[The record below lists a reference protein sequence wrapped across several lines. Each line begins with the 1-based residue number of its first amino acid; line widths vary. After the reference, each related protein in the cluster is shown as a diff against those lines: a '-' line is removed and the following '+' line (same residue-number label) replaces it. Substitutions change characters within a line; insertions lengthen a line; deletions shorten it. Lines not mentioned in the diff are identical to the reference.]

1 MHTAKK
7 ILVAL
12 LFSSTLLTSPVFA
25 GEKEDLMVLRNTISN
40 LMDALV
46 QQGVMTREQ
55 ADLLIRQAEEDAAK
69 STVPQLQAQEEVP
82 NDVVRIPYVPEIV
95 KEEIRQQ
102 VREELRQEVTKDV
115 IAHAKTERWGIKD
128 ALPGWV
134 NKIKISGDI
143 RLRGQSDS
151 YDSGNE
157 QSVSDFFRDS
167 NAANGD
173 APFTLGELQ
182 DSTDIGESVLNNTE
196 DRTRARARLRVKV
209 DAKVNDEIKAGIRL
223 STGNTGDPVSTN
235 QTLGTGNNRYDVVLD
250 RAFLQYE
257 TANDFAS
264 IKLAGGRI
272 PNPFF
277 STDLL
282 WDDDLGF
289 EGAAGTVTIP
299 LGGGDLYSMT
309 ESNKD
314 IFVTL
319 GAFPLEEFGL
329 SSSRDKW
336 LLGGQIGSSWVFD
349 NQSTLK
355 FAAAY
360 YDFRNVR
367 ATTSPKDQDEF
378 LASLPDYMQYGNT
391 VALIRNPF
399 DVDNTA
405 NANDTF
411 GFGLA
416 TDYDIL
422 NFTASLDLANFAPYH
437 LIITADY
444 VKNIGYDINE
454 ATTALLGGKVSEAST
469 GYHVRVE
476 YGWPRIARYGQ
487 WNVHLAYKHLER
499 DAVLDAFT
507 DSDFRLG
514 GTDSKGWELGGNFG
528 LHENTWLTVTY
539 RSAEEIDGNA
549 IPEANGCLGA
559 SGGDTC
565 SRGVD
570 VLQVD
575 LNSKF

>member
-1 MHTAKK
+1 MVMSNLKK
-7 ILVAL
+7 CFIVIMLFLVTFSGALQAGDKKDLIILQ
-12 LFSSTLLTSPVFA
+12 
-25 GEKEDLMVLRNTISN
+25 NTIIN

-55 ADLLIRQAEEDAAK
+55 ADLLIQQAKDEAAQQP
-69 STVPQLQAQEEVP
+69 VPLADTEEVP
-82 NDVVRIPYVPEIV
+82 AGVVRVPYVPEIV

-102 VREELRQEVTKDV
+102 VREELRQEVTRDV
-115 IAHAKTERWGIKD
+115 ISHAKNERWGIKD

-143 RLRGQSDS
+143 RLRGQTDQ
-151 YDSGNE
+151 YDSSNLQGQLLDRNDLNSE
-157 QSVSDFFRDS
+157 GPLLQSDIDAGGPNGQSVI
-167 NAANGD
+167 N
-173 APFTLGELQ
+173 
-182 DSTDIGESVLNNTE
+182 TDE
-196 DRTRARARLRVKV
+196 DRTRARARLRLKV
-209 DAKVNDEIKAGIRL
+209 DANVNDEIKAGIRL

-257 TANDFAS
+257 TSNDFAS

-272 PNPFF
+272 PNPWF

-289 EGAAGTVTIP
+289 EGVAGTVTIP

-319 GAFPLEEFGL
+319 GAFPLEEFGR
-329 SSSRDKW
+329 SSSGDKW
-336 LLGGQIGSSWVFD
+336 LFGGQIGSSWVFD

-367 ATTSPKDQDEF
+367 ATTNPRDFDEYE
-378 LASLPDYMQYGNT
+378 ASIPDFMQFGNT
-391 VALIRNPF
+391 LVQIRNPL
-399 DVDNTA
+399 DPDGTPGTA
-405 NANDTF
+405 DDTF
-411 GFGLA
+411 LFGLA
-416 TDYDIL
+416 SDYNIL
-422 NFTASLDLANFAPYH
+422 NLNASLSLANFAPYH
-437 LIITADY
+437 LVFTADY
-444 VKNIGYDINE
+444 VKNLGYDSN
-454 ATTALLGGKVSEAST
+454 KVNSLAPPGLSIDKKT
-469 GYHVRVE
+469 SGYHFRVDF
-476 YGWPRIARYGQ
+476 GWPRIARFGQ
-487 WNVHLAYKHLER
+487 WNLNLGYKYLER

-514 GTDSKGWELGGNFG
+514 GTDVKGWELGGNFG

-539 RSAEEIDGNA
+539 RSAEEIDGTA
-549 IPEANGCLGA
+549 IEDAQGCV
-559 SGGDTC
+559 SGSADIC
-565 SRGVD
+565 SYGVD

-575 LNSKF
+575 VNSKF